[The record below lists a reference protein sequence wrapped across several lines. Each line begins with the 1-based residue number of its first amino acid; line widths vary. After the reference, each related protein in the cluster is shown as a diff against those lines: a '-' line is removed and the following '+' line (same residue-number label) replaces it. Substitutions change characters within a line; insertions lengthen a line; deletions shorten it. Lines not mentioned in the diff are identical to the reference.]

1 MALIFG
7 RFDKAPQA
15 VREAIIELSVKG
27 VGELSDYLP
36 SAQVVFEQALDLAPD
51 ATASDLSHVV
61 NVLVREGQ
69 HLGFIGPHCRP
80 EAARGRFE
88 GFMYRRWKP
97 GYRPTDDERYM
108 TLSEVSVLV
117 LAQKGAAL
125 QRYHR

>member
-27 VGELSDYLP
+27 VGDLSDYLP
-36 SAQVVFEQALDLAPD
+36 FARIVFEQALDLAPD
-51 ATASDLSHVV
+51 VTTSDLCHVV
-61 NVLVREGQ
+61 SVLAREGQ

-80 EAARGRFE
+80 EAARARFE
-88 GFMYRRWKP
+88 GFMYLRWKP

-108 TLSEVSVLV
+108 TLSELSVLL
-117 LAQKGAAL
+117 LAQKGADL